1 MQCWCS
7 TAYYSFGWLLRPAI
21 YNVIIALK
29 MHHPAARKRRSAKGE
44 RKVKPLG
51 VSMGARKASNQPAAT
66 ATPRGAGAGPKRRE
80 GSGPRRRQGEAPVLP
95 APRHRLHTAERM
107 HAAIRQIAAGPFPFL
122 LFTSPLSFLIA
133 PPFIYFFLS
142 LLSPF
147 FSWWLLKPCRDH
159 RALDLHQLSRA
170 GPERLH

>member
-80 GSGPRRRQGEAPVLP
+80 GSGPRRRQGESLLP
-95 APRHRLHTAERM
+95 RAPRT
-107 HAAIRQIAAGPFPFL
+107 
-122 LFTSPLSFLIA
+122 LFTGVTFEEKVERSMRYWAARTCPHI
-133 PPFIYFFLS
+133 
-142 LLSPF
+142 
-147 FSWWLLKPCRDH
+147 
-159 RALDLHQLSRA
+159 
-170 GPERLH
+170 GPSGP